1 MTYYSAR
8 GPKAQIQ
15 CFTEKVEKDA
25 GLNRHISTTSY
36 EIVDSSSPVVF
47 LDTVQIRRNEQNV
60 PTTALV
66 IVHKDGSLRCL
77 SEDLSEEY
85 WRHQPT
91 SADPSNDQR
100 INSVVHA
107 TIIDVEQARRGLLK
121 NREDILAVLQ
131 DGSIVGASKSPDPS
145 ILVLV
150 NRSFT
155 GDVGKGDYQIELKLV
170 KISGSQVAS
179 TNGMKRRRISAA
191 GELATFA
198 VPQPAN
204 LMGRKSVFHFHKS
217 SGHLYHHLGQ
227 YLAIYNF
234 AGPNPRLEQH
244 IHLSSKIRSCVRL
257 SSTAVFINSAS
268 TVSILDT
275 HFKTIQASCNTD
287 PGPEIPRN
295 PENTDAVAEKPEH
308 LRLLS
313 YCSPLKLL
321 VGLLGRSLITFLVD
335 DATAG
340 ANGSRETSRSGLL
353 IDGVGK
359 GIRSATLAG
368 RSNNSGTS
376 SIKSFGKYLLLD
388 SREKA
393 WDTTKAQLDTLVK
406 LNDTSGFDH
415 AMQVALDVSSNLDKD
430 GPQED
435 RGEECESTMDTTKGG
450 RIEIQYV
457 LSKMFGLRGED
468 GTQIA
473 LPLLKVDFLPER
485 TFEWLLAKRHF
496 SQHQVESA
504 LKHTGQLQAPA
515 QLPPGAVVTA
525 LVSFD
530 KSLGTLN
537 KVAQSSSYL
546 APGEI
551 ISCIR
556 IATDT
561 LLESASSHD
570 TKLLTNGE
578 IRSSPQHISVM
589 QVELAE
595 QDTTKDMNKPNRI
608 ADSMTTANAILRACL
623 SRLYHCHEIDIRKA
637 LRGELSQQYLLSFV
651 DHIRMGL
658 ARSGWLSRYVDEAL
672 FPIEDHSERIDN
684 MKVAAKLMNCA
695 IDSLGSGG
703 WISGSSSNID
713 LAESGDTIAYMKA
726 EISAALEGI
735 EEAAYLDGVLK
746 EVLLYSKTAK
756 HLGSLHKGNQH
767 PNMVKPITI
776 PSEEIARNALPIGLN
791 AEQGV
796 GLTQVVAGGELKA
809 RSARNI
815 GRLKSRKVGL
825 YSFERIMV

>member
-1 MTYYSAR
+1 MTYCSIR
-8 GPKAQIQ
+8 GPKARIQ

-25 GLNRHISTTSY
+25 GLNRHISTTSC
-36 EIVDSSSPVVF
+36 EIADSSSPVVF
-47 LDTVQIRRNEQNV
+47 LDTIQIRKNEQNV
-60 PTTALV
+60 PAIALV
-66 IVHKDGSLRCL
+66 TVHKDGSLRCL

-85 WRHQPT
+85 WRYQPT
-91 SADPSNDQR
+91 SADLSNDQR
-100 INSVVHA
+100 INLVIHA
-107 TIIDVEQARRGLLK
+107 SIIDVGQARRGLLK
-121 NREDILAVLQ
+121 NREDILAGLQ
-131 DGSIVGASKSPDPS
+131 DCSIAGASRSPDPS

-150 NRSFT
+150 NRCSD
-155 GDVGKGDYQIELKLV
+155 GDIEKGGHRIELKLV
-170 KISGSQVAS
+170 KISGSQVVS
-179 TNGMKRRRISAA
+179 TNGMKRRRISAV
-191 GELATFA
+191 GELATFT

-204 LMGRKSVFHFHKS
+204 LMGRKSVFHIHKS

-234 AGPNPRLEQH
+234 AGPSPRLEQH
-244 IHLSSKIRSCVRL
+244 IQLSSKIQSFVRL

-275 HFKTIQASCNTD
+275 RFKTIQASRKIDT
-287 PGPEIPRN
+287 GSEIGRKRA
-295 PENTDAVAEKPEH
+295 TSDSGVEKPEH

-321 VGLLGRSLITFLVD
+321 VGLHGRSLVTFLVD
-335 DATAG
+335 DVTAG
-340 ANGSRETSRSGLL
+340 VNGSKKISRSGRL

-359 GIRSATLAG
+359 GIRSATSAG
-368 RSNNSGTS
+368 TSNNSRTS
-376 SIKSFGKYLLLD
+376 LIKSFGKYLLFD
-388 SREKA
+388 SPNKA
-393 WDTTKAQLDTLVK
+393 WDTITAQLDTLVAH
-406 LNDTSGFDH
+406 NDTSGFDRT
-415 AMQVALDVSSNLDKD
+415 MQVVLDASSNPAKD

-435 RGEECESTMDTTKGG
+435 RGEECEGTMATTKWG
-450 RIEIQYV
+450 RREIQYV
-457 LSKMFGLRGED
+457 LSKIFGLREED
-468 GTQIA
+468 GTQVA
-473 LPLLKVDFLPER
+473 LPLLKVNFLPER
-485 TFEWLLAKRHF
+485 TFEWLLAKGHF

-504 LKHTGQLQAPA
+504 LKHMGQLQAPA
-515 QLPPGAVVTA
+515 QLPSGAVVTA
-525 LVSFD
+525 LASFD

-537 KVAQSSSYL
+537 KVVQSSSYL
-546 APGEI
+546 APREI
-551 ISCIR
+551 INCIR
-556 IATDT
+556 IATDVS
-561 LLESASSHD
+561 LKLEGSHE
-570 TKLLTNGE
+570 TKLLTNGD
-578 IRSSPQHISVM
+578 INSGPQHSSDM

-595 QDTTKDMNKPNRI
+595 QDAIKDMKKPNRI
-608 ADSMTTANAILRACL
+608 ADSMTTANAILGACL
-623 SRLYHCHEIDIRKA
+623 SRLYHCHEMDVRKA

-658 ARSGWLSRYVDEAL
+658 ARSGWLSRYVDDSS

-703 WISGSSSNID
+703 WISGSSSNIE

-756 HLGSLHKGNQH
+756 HLGSLHKGTQH
-767 PNMVKPITI
+767 PNTVKPITI
-776 PSEEIARNALPIGLN
+776 PLEDRAANALPIGLN
-791 AEQGV
+791 ADQGV